1 MQQRTL
7 PMKQV
12 ARLQSWML
20 WTAGVLAIMG
30 AINIASLPLKLLFIQ
45 INVLM
50 PIVGVLCLAAAYA
63 TNERAAVD
71 GAEASL
77 PRKIRIWSLIGLAIA
92 SFATI
97 VPFVELPVI
106 LPFFRLDMLSLLIGF
121 ACLFFAYVG
130 TRA

>member
-1 MQQRTL
+1 MN
-7 PMKQV
+7 KSI

-20 WTAGVLAIMG
+20 WVGGILAIMG

-63 TNERAAVD
+63 TNERAVVD
-71 GAEASL
+71 SAQPSTG
-77 PRKIRIWSLIGLAIA
+77 RQIRIWSLIVLAVA

-97 VPFVELPVI
+97 IPFVELPVI